1 MASDI
6 PNYAIKGIRVKNR
19 ISKIKEIIEGKL
31 KRYYGRALENASDEE
46 MFQAV
51 AMSIRDIILERGV
64 KANAAIEKKG
74 LKKLCYLS
82 AEFLMG
88 RALVNNLI
96 NLGLLSDYRAVMTE
110 IGYPFEKLEEQEN
123 EAALGNGG
131 LGRLA
136 ACFLDSMATLN
147 LPVSGYGIRYEYGM
161 FCQRIVDGKQT
172 EVPDDW
178 TAKGDIWE
186 IERREEQ
193 IEVRFEGTVE
203 EVWTDDGL
211 TVAHKNC
218 QTVVAVPYD
227 MPVVGYDSPTPAR
240 LRLWRAECPAVFDLH
255 SFNKGD
261 FVCMLQQK
269 ELAESISKVLYPR
282 DNHITGRMLRLRQ
295 YYFLASASMQSMVRD
310 HKKLYGDV
318 RTLPEKVVIQIN
330 DMHPALAIPDLIR
343 ILIDEEGLGWD
354 DAYGIVSRVFN
365 YTNHTVMQEALAAW
379 PEQLFKSM
387 LPRVYAIIFEINER
401 FNQKLCK
408 AFPEDRDKI
417 SHMSIIAYDEIR
429 MANMCVAVC
438 HIVNGVSQLHGKI
451 LKTRT
456 FRDFYVMFPGKFT
469 AITNGITPRRWLAAA
484 NPALCALIADHIGDK
499 FIRDYHELE
508 RLKPLVD
515 DQRFLADFAIVKQQN
530 KRRLSEHIYKKQGI
544 TLDPDSVF
552 DVQAKRLH
560 EYKRQL
566 LKVLHILYLYNRFTG
581 SEGYSLPRPVT
592 FLFAAK
598 ASPAYR
604 RAKSIIRLINAV
616 ADLVQSHPRT
626 RDNIRVAFLE
636 NYNVSLAELL
646 IPAADIS
653 EQISTAGCEASG
665 TGNMKFMLNGAVT
678 LGTMD
683 GANIEIF
690 DAVGKDNIFIFG
702 ARAEEIAWMETENL
716 YQPKNYFDRN
726 ADIRDA
732 VSRLVDGSLPGVAK
746 DRFEEIYQSLLFG
759 DYDRADKYFLLYD
772 FDAYRA
778 VFENILAAYTDTP
791 AWTRKAAVN
800 TASAGYF
807 SVDRTIND
815 YNRMIWG
822 LDSI

>member
-1 MASDI
+1 MKNGI
-6 PNYAIKGIRVKNR
+6 LKIKG
-19 ISKIKEIIEGKL
+19 IIEGKL

-64 KANAAIEKKG
+64 EANAEIEKKG

-88 RALVNNLI
+88 RALVNNMI

-136 ACFLDSMATLN
+136 ACFLDSLSTLN
-147 LPVSGYGIRYEYGM
+147 LPVTGYGIRYEYGM

-203 EVWTDDGL
+203 EVWTDDGM
-211 TVAHKNC
+211 TVAHKNY

-227 MPVVGYDSPTPAR
+227 MPVIGYDSHTPAR

-261 FVCMLQQK
+261 FVSMLRQK

-295 YYFLASASMQSMVRD
+295 YYFLASATMQCMVRD

-330 DMHPALAIPDLIR
+330 DMHPALAIPDLMR
-343 ILIDEEGLGWD
+343 ILIDEESLGWD

-387 LPRVYAIIFEINER
+387 LPRVYAIISEINER

-417 SHMSIIAYDEIR
+417 AHMSIIAYDEIR

-438 HIVNGVSQLHGKI
+438 HVVNGVSQLHGKI

-469 AITNGITPRRWLAAA
+469 AITNGITQRRWLAAA
-484 NPALCALIADHIGDK
+484 NPALCTLIADHIGDK

-508 RLKPLVD
+508 RLKPLVE
-515 DQRFLADFAIVKQQN
+515 DQRFLADFASVKQQN
-530 KRRLSEHIYKKQGI
+530 KRRLAEHVYKQQGV
-544 TLDPDSVF
+544 TLDADSVF

-581 SEGYSLPRPVT
+581 NEGYSLPRPVT

-616 ADLVQSHPRT
+616 SALVQSHPRT

-690 DAVGKDNIFIFG
+690 DAVGEDNIFIFG

-716 YQPKNYFDRN
+716 YHAKNYFDRN

-732 VSRLVDGSLPGVAK
+732 VSRLVDGTLPGVGK
-746 DRFEEIYQSLLFG
+746 DWFQEIYQSLLFG

-772 FDAYRA
+772 FDAYRTA
-778 VFENILAAYTDTP
+778 FENILAAYTDTP

-807 SVDRTIND
+807 SVDRTIDD

>member
-1 MASDI
+1 MAI
-6 PNYAIKGIRVKNR
+6 EGRRVENR
-19 ISKIKEIIEGKL
+19 IQKIKTTIEGKL
-31 KRYYGRALENASDEE
+31 EQYYGRTLENASDEE

-51 AMSIRDIILERGV
+51 ALSIRGMILEQWV
-64 KANAAIEKKG
+64 KANKEIEKKG

-88 RALVNNLI
+88 RALVNNMI
-96 NLGLLSDYRAVMTE
+96 NLGLLEDYRAVMAK

-136 ACFLDSMATLN
+136 ACFLDSLSTLN
-147 LPVSGYGIRYEYGM
+147 LPVTGYGIRYEYGV
-161 FCQRIVDGKQT
+161 FCQRIVNGEQT

-178 TAKGDIWE
+178 TAKGDVWE

-193 IEVRFEGTVE
+193 IEVRFDGLAD

-211 TVAHKNC
+211 AVVHKNY
-218 QTVVAVPYD
+218 QTVIAVPYD
-227 MPVVGYDSPTPAR
+227 MPVIGYDSRVPAT

-269 ELAESISKVLYPR
+269 ELAESISKVLYPEN
-282 DNHITGRMLRLRQ
+282 DHIAGRMLRLRQ
-295 YYFLASASMQSMVRD
+295 YYFLASATMQCMVRE
-310 HKKLYGDV
+310 HKKRYGDV
-318 RTLPEKVVIQIN
+318 RTLPEKIVIQIN
-330 DMHPALAIPDLIR
+330 DTHPALAIPDLMR
-343 ILIDEEGLGWD
+343 ILLDEEGLGWD
-354 DAYGIVSRVFN
+354 EAYGIVSRVFN
-365 YTNHTVMQEALAAW
+365 YTNHTVMPEAMEAW

-387 LPRVYAIIFEINER
+387 LPRVYAIISEINDR
-401 FNQKLCK
+401 FSQKLRK
-408 AFPEDRDKI
+408 VFPGDWDKI
-417 SHMSIIAYDEIR
+417 AHMSIIAYNEIR
-429 MANMCVAVC
+429 MANMCIAVC
-438 HIVNGVSQLHGKI
+438 HAVNGVSQLHGRI

-456 FRDFYVMFPGKFT
+456 FRDFYVMFPKKFF
-469 AITNGITPRRWLAAA
+469 AITNGITQRRWLAAA
-484 NPALCALIADHIGDK
+484 NPALRALICDHIGDK

-515 DQRFLADFAIVKQQN
+515 DKRFLADFARVKEQN
-530 KRRLSEHIYKKQGI
+530 KRRLADHVFQKQRI
-544 TLDPDSVF
+544 TLDADSVF

-566 LKVLHILYLYNRFTG
+566 LKVLHILYLYNCFT
-581 SEGYSLPRPVT
+581 SNEGYSLPRPVT

-604 RAKSIIRLINAV
+604 RAKNIIRLIHAV
-616 ADLVQSHPRT
+616 SALVASHPRT
-626 RDNIRVAFLE
+626 KDNIRVTFLE

-653 EQISTAGCEASG
+653 EQISTAGREASG

-683 GANIEIF
+683 GANVEIF
-690 DAVGKDNIFIFG
+690 DKVGADNIFIFG
-702 ARAEEIAWMETENL
+702 ARAEEIARMENDNL
-716 YQPKNYFDRN
+716 YNPKHYFDQN
-726 ADIRDA
+726 TDIRDA
-732 VSRLVDGSLPGVAK
+732 VSHLVDGTLPGIGK
-746 DRFEEIYQSLLFG
+746 DQFQDIYQSLLFG

-772 FDAYRA
+772 FDAYCA
-778 VFENILAAYTDTP
+778 AFNNVLAAYTDTP
-791 AWTRKAAVN
+791 VWTRKAAVN

-807 SVDRTIND
+807 SVDRTIGD
-815 YNRMIWG
+815 YNRIIWG